1 MALPPST
8 ASCASTVRYVR
19 CVSDLQI
26 SLDKVRAFLDG
37 KRERTRRARTAL
49 LEQAQN
55 DARAI
60 IERIAQT
67 HNPSRIYKWGSLVET
82 GHFTELSDIDI
93 ALEGLRGAEEYFAIL
108 GEVMG
113 MTAFPLDIIEL
124 EKVDAETA
132 EGIRRRG
139 RIVHEGKGNR

>member
-1 MALPPST
+1 M
-8 ASCASTVRYVR
+8 
-19 CVSDLQI
+19 SDLPI
-26 SLDKVRAFLDG
+26 DLERVRAFLG
-37 KRERTRRARTAL
+37 RKRERTRLARAAL
-49 LEQAQN
+49 LERAQG

-60 IERIAQT
+60 IERIARA
-67 HNPSRIYKWGSLVET
+67 HNPRRIYQWGSLVDT

-124 EKVDAETA
+124 EKVDTETA

-139 RIVHEGKGNR
+139 RIVHEGNGNR

>member
-1 MALPPST
+1 M
-8 ASCASTVRYVR
+8 
-19 CVSDLQI
+19 SDLPI
-26 SLDKVRAFLDG
+26 DLDKVRAFLDG

-49 LEQAQN
+49 LEQAQS

-60 IERIAQT
+60 IERIARAY
-67 HNPSRIYKWGSLVET
+67 NPSRIYQWGSLVEP

-139 RIVHEGKGNR
+139 RIVHEAKGNR

>member
-1 MALPPST
+1 M
-8 ASCASTVRYVR
+8 
-19 CVSDLQI
+19 SDLPI
-26 SLDKVRAFLDG
+26 DLDKVRTFLDR

-49 LEQAQN
+49 LERAQS

-60 IERIAQT
+60 IERIARA
-67 HNPSRIYKWGSLVET
+67 HNPQRIYQWGSLVET

-93 ALEGLRGAEEYFAIL
+93 ALEGLRSTEEYFAIL

-124 EKVDAETA
+124 EKMDAETA
-132 EGIRRRG
+132 EGIRRQG
-139 RIVHEGKGNR
+139 RIVHEGKGNC

>member
-1 MALPPST
+1 M
-8 ASCASTVRYVR
+8 
-19 CVSDLQI
+19 SDLPI
-26 SLDKVRAFLDG
+26 DLDKVRTFLDR

-49 LEQAQN
+49 LERAQS
-55 DARAI
+55 DALAI
-60 IERIAQT
+60 IERIARV
-67 HNPSRIYKWGSLVET
+67 HNPPRIYQWGSLVET

-93 ALEGLRGAEEYFAIL
+93 ALEGLRSTEEYFAIL

-124 EKVDAETA
+124 EKVGAETA

-139 RIVHEGKGNR
+139 RIVHEAKGNR

>member
-1 MALPPST
+1 M
-8 ASCASTVRYVR
+8 
-19 CVSDLQI
+19 SDLPI
-26 SLDKVRAFLDG
+26 DLDKVRAFLDG

-49 LEQAQN
+49 LEQAQS

-60 IERIAQT
+60 IERIAQA
-67 HNPSRIYKWGSLVET
+67 HNPPRIYQWGSLVET

>member
-1 MALPPST
+1 M
-8 ASCASTVRYVR
+8 
-19 CVSDLQI
+19 SDLPI
-26 SLDKVRAFLDG
+26 DLEKVRAFLDE

-49 LEQAQN
+49 LEQAQS

-60 IERIAQT
+60 IERIARA
-67 HNPSRIYKWGSLVET
+67 HNPQRIYQWGSLVET

-93 ALEGLRGAEEYFAIL
+93 ALEGLRSAEEYFAII
-108 GEVMG
+108 GEAMG
-113 MTAFPLDIIEL
+113 MTAFPIDIIEL

-139 RIVHEGKGNR
+139 RIVHERKGNR

>member
-1 MALPPST
+1 M
-8 ASCASTVRYVR
+8 
-19 CVSDLQI
+19 SDLPI
-26 SLDKVRAFLDG
+26 NLDKVRAFLDG

-49 LEQAQN
+49 LEQAQS

-60 IERIAQT
+60 IERIARA
-67 HNPSRIYKWGSLVET
+67 HNPSRIYQWGSLIET

-93 ALEGLRGAEEYFAIL
+93 ALEGLRSAEEYFAIL
-108 GEVMG
+108 GDVMG

-124 EKVDAETA
+124 EKVDTETA
-132 EGIRRRG
+132 EGIRRQG

>member
-1 MALPPST
+1 
-8 ASCASTVRYVR
+8 
-19 CVSDLQI
+19 VSDLPI
-26 SLDKVRAFLDG
+26 NLDKVRAFLDG
-37 KRERTRRARTAL
+37 KKKRKLRTRAAL

-60 IERIAQT
+60 IEKIARA
-67 HNPSRIYKWGSLVET
+67 HDPRRIYQWGSLVET
-82 GHFTELSDIDI
+82 RHFTELSDIDI
-93 ALEGLRGAEEYFAIL
+93 ALEGLRSVEEYFAVL

-132 EGIRRRG
+132 DGIRRRG

>member
-1 MALPPST
+1 M
-8 ASCASTVRYVR
+8 
-19 CVSDLQI
+19 SDLPI
-26 SLDKVRAFLDG
+26 DLDKVRAFLNG
-37 KRERTRRARTAL
+37 KRERTRRARAAL
-49 LEQAQN
+49 LEQAQS

-60 IERIAQT
+60 IERIAQA
-67 HNPSRIYKWGSLVET
+67 HNPQRIYQWGSLVET

-139 RIVHEGKGNR
+139 RIVHEAKGNR

>member
-1 MALPPST
+1 M
-8 ASCASTVRYVR
+8 
-19 CVSDLQI
+19 SDLPI
-26 SLDKVRAFLDG
+26 DLDKVRAFLG
-37 KRERTRRARTAL
+37 EKRERTRRARAAL
-49 LEQAQN
+49 LERAQS

-60 IERIAQT
+60 IERIARA
-67 HNPSRIYKWGSLVET
+67 HNPPRIYQWGSLVET
-82 GHFTELSDIDI
+82 GRFTELSDIDI

-139 RIVHEGKGNR
+139 RLVHAAKTAR

>member
-1 MALPPST
+1 MLA
-8 ASCASTVRYVR
+8 
-19 CVSDLQI
+19 
-26 SLDKVRAFLDG
+26 RA
-37 KRERTRRARTAL
+37 
-49 LEQAQN
+49 QS

-60 IERIAQT
+60 IQRIVRS
-67 HNPSRIYKWGSLVET
+67 HDPKRIYQWGSLVET

-139 RIVHEGKGNR
+139 RLVHETKAAR

>member
-1 MALPPST
+1 M
-8 ASCASTVRYVR
+8 
-19 CVSDLQI
+19 SDLQI

-93 ALEGLRGAEEYFAIL
+93 
-108 GEVMG
+108 V
-113 MTAFPLDIIEL
+113 EL
-124 EKVDAETA
+124 EKVDSETA

-139 RIVHEGKGNR
+139 RIVHEGKASR